1 MIILD
6 TNVLSALMR
15 QVPEAAV
22 VAWLDKQPRI
32 SVWTTSITVFEIRF
46 GLQILPAGKRRNALT
61 MAFEELLLKINQRVI
76 PFDAGAARLAS
87 ELMALRHRR
96 GKPVELRDTMIAGI
110 VLTHKATLATGNT
123 AHFEDLS
130 TPIVNPWTA

>member
-15 QVPEAAV
+15 QVSEAAV
-22 VAWLDKQPRI
+22 VAWLDKQPRT

-76 PFDAGAARLAS
+76 PFDAAPASLAS
-87 ELMALRHRR
+87 ELMQLRH
-96 GKPVELRDTMIAGI
+96 KPAKPAQFLAPMI
-110 VLTHKATLATGNT
+110 T
-123 AHFEDLS
+123 
-130 TPIVNPWTA
+130 